1 MTRRFLALTVAA
13 ALVVTACG
21 GTDTVTEPKIET
33 VDAARFVEII
43 DEGANDLVILDL
55 RTPDEFTAGHIAGA
69 VNIDY
74 FETSFLNNLNALDK
88 SVTYAIYCR
97 TGDRSDD
104 TRGIMEG
111 LGFTNISVLGN
122 GVITWYEAGFPLE
135 G

>member
-1 MTRRFLALTVAA
+1 MTRRILALAIAA

-21 GTDTVTEPKIET
+21 GTDTIAEPKIET
-33 VDAARFVEII
+33 VDAARFAEIVE
-43 DEGANDLVILDL
+43 EAPNGLVILDL
-55 RTPDEFTAGHIAGA
+55 RTPDEFNAARIRGA

-74 FETSFLNNLNALDK
+74 YDTSFLSNLNALDK
-88 SVTYAIYCR
+88 GVTYAIYCR
-97 TGDRSDD
+97 TGNRSDD

-122 GVITWYEAGFPLE
+122 GVVTWYEAGFPLE